1 MKKYV
6 SFLLLI
12 VFAAKASGQKNNTDS
27 FPLASV
33 TVQKD
38 KRIDMLGEK
47 MYEYNTGLARNIRSA
62 KGYRLM
68 VLSTND
74 RNLAMALRSKLLQQ
88 FPSQKV
94 YMIYQNPFIKVKM
107 GNFGDKAEAESYKN
121 ALQRLN
127 LTSGNIYLVPET
139 IEVVPDVEQD

>member
-1 MKKYV
+1 MKRYL
-6 SFLLLI
+6 SFLMLF
-12 VFAAKASGQKNNTDS
+12 VFVAKAYCQNNMTDS
-27 FPLASV
+27 SALARV

-47 MYEYNTGLARNIRSA
+47 MYEYNTGLAKNIRSG

-107 GNFGDKAEAESYKN
+107 GNFEDKVEAENFKN
-121 ALQRLN
+121 ILLRLN
-127 LTSGNIYLVPET
+127 LTSGNIYLLPET
-139 IEVVPDVEQD
+139 IEIVPDAEQD